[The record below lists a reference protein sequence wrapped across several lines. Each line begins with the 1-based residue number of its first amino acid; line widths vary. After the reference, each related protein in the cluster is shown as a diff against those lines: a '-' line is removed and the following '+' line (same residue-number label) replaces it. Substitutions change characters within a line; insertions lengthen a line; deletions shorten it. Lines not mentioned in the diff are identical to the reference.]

1 MIARISGILM
11 EKSVAHCVVDVQGTG
26 YRIFT
31 SLSTFY
37 ELPDINQAVVLRI
50 HTHVRED
57 AISLYG
63 FHTEQ
68 ERAVFQM
75 MISVSGIGPRLAV
88 NILSG
93 ITAGEW
99 IQAVAEGNLRR
110 LTGIPGVGKKTAE
123 RMILE
128 LKDKVAG
135 LAGEPPAAGVFRTG
149 SGERVKEDAL
159 SALVNLGY
167 RASAA
172 REALERIVEQAP
184 EPLPLDLLLKKAL
197 KSLAG

>member
-1 MIARISGILM
+1 MIARISGILV
-11 EKSVAHCVVDVQGTG
+11 EKSVTHCVVDVQGTG

-31 SLSTFY
+31 PLSTFY
-37 ELPDINQAVVLRI
+37 ELPDIDQTVVLRI

-63 FHTEQ
+63 FLTET

-99 IQAVAEGNLRR
+99 IQAVAGENLRR

-135 LAGEPPAAGVFRTG
+135 LERAAPAGTGAAPAG
-149 SGERVKEDAL
+149 
-159 SALVNLGY
+159 N
-167 RASAA
+167 
-172 REALERIVEQAP
+172 
-184 EPLPLDLLLKKAL
+184 KKT
-197 KSLAG
+197 KKKYKK